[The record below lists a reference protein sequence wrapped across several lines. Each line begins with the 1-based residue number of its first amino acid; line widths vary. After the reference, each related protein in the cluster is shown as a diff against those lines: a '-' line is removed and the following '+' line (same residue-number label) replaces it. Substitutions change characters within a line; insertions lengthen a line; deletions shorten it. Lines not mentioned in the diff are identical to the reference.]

1 MKPNEKIVMAV
12 LPIVLVIVIGT
23 VGYRLIGHWT
33 WFDCLYMT
41 IITITTIGYNELPG
55 MTEPARYFTLAIIV
69 VGLGTV
75 GYAISTTTQAI
86 IQTELILTL
95 GRRKVLKEVS
105 KLKDHFIICGAGRVG
120 LRVVREMAAK
130 GVDYVIIERDEAVAD
145 RLLREGELVLMADAT
160 DEVTLRGAR
169 VEYARGMVCTSA
181 SDAENVYTTLIARDL
196 NPKIFIVA
204 RANEESAES
213 KLLKAGANK
222 VVSPT
227 RIGSHQ
233 MAQALLKPAVSD
245 FIELTTMTGS
255 VELGMEEVPI
265 VEGTHLVGRMLKD
278 TEIRS
283 DPDIIIVAIRRSGG
297 EMVFNPSGDAVIREG
312 DRLIAVGKREN
323 LDRLE
328 ILAGSKGPRG
338 RKESSH

>member
-1 MKPNEKIVMAV
+1 MRLNYKIVMAL
-12 LPIVLVIVIGT
+12 LPIAVVVVIGT

-33 WFDCLYMT
+33 WFDCFYMT
-41 IITITTIGYNELPG
+41 IITITTIGYGELPG
-55 MTEPARYFTLAIIV
+55 MTEPARYFTVSIILI
-69 VGLGTV
+69 GLGTV

-86 IQTELILTL
+86 IQAELITTF

-105 KLKDHFIICGAGRVG
+105 KLEDHFIICGAGRVG
-120 LRVVREMAAK
+120 SRVAREMAAQ
-130 GVDYVIIERDEAVAD
+130 GVDYVIIERDEAVAE
-145 RLLREGELVLMADAT
+145 RMLQQGELVLMADAT

-169 VEYARGMVCTSA
+169 VEYARGMVCTAA

-204 RANEESAES
+204 RANEESAEG
-213 KLLKAGANK
+213 KLFKAGANK

-255 VELGMEEVPI
+255 VELGLEEVAI
-265 VEGTHLVGRMLKD
+265 SEGTRLVGQMLKD
-278 TEIRS
+278 TAIRS
-283 DPDIIIVAIRRSGG
+283 NLDIIVVAIRRGSG
-297 EMVFNPSGDAVIREG
+297 EMIFNPTGDATIQMG

-328 ILAGSKGPRG
+328 RLAGNKGSRG
-338 RKESSH
+338 

>member
-86 IQTELILTL
+86 IQTELISTL

-169 VEYARGMVCTSA
+169 AEYARGMVCTSA

-265 VEGTHLVGRMLKD
+265 AEGTHLVGRMLKD

-283 DPDIIIVAIRRSGG
+283 DLDIIVVAIRRSGG

-312 DRLIAVGKREN
+312 DRLIAVGKRDN
-323 LDRLE
+323 LGRLE
-328 ILAGSKGPRG
+328 RLAENKGSRG
-338 RKESSH
+338 